1 MILELLE
8 FYRFWFIIL
17 SVISGVALI
26 YSLMVIMMPT
36 TRESIIKRSYRSGQS
51 KEISSLIRRLDV
63 SNQFRTFFNLILVT
77 SYYQLN
83 LLQMELF

>member
-1 MILELLE
+1 
-8 FYRFWFIIL
+8 
-17 SVISGVALI
+17 
-26 YSLMVIMMPT
+26 MVIMMPT

-63 SNQFRTFFNLILVT
+63 SNQFRTFFALILVT

>member
-1 MILELLE
+1 MVNEEIEIIPFIHGLLLNE
-8 FYRFWFIIL
+8 IVYLYRFWFIIL

-63 SNQFRTFFNLILVT
+63 SPTPIQ
-77 SYYQLN
+77 SYLY
-83 LLQMELF
+83 

>member
-1 MILELLE
+1 
-8 FYRFWFIIL
+8 
-17 SVISGVALI
+17 
-26 YSLMVIMMPT
+26 MMPT

>member
-1 MILELLE
+1 
-8 FYRFWFIIL
+8 
-17 SVISGVALI
+17 
-26 YSLMVIMMPT
+26 MVIMMPT

-63 SNQFRTFFNLILVT
+63 SNQFPTFFNLILVT

>member
-1 MILELLE
+1 
-8 FYRFWFIIL
+8 
-17 SVISGVALI
+17 
-26 YSLMVIMMPT
+26 MMPT

-63 SNQFRTFFNLILVT
+63 SNQFRTFFALILVT

>member
-1 MILELLE
+1 
-8 FYRFWFIIL
+8 
-17 SVISGVALI
+17 
-26 YSLMVIMMPT
+26 MVIMMPT